1 MFRRVLRRILQSYR
15 IQLAFIT
22 TLICGYSLRMN
33 MSSSMHPPNITSK
46 PIEFVDVATNTTTT
60 TTTTITTTTTSSTVT
75 FVESEI
81 SSHVY
86 LNMEFMSV
94 IRKRLDKMKTVCD
107 KNVRHLRKNALNPS
121 DKNGRNLRKNVL
133 NPSDKNGRNL
143 RKNVLN
149 PSDKNG
155 RNLRNNVINPLRFFW
170 FPSEAIAY
178 CPIFKSA
185 TSTWQSHLS
194 EVVNFSEEIK
204 SDVKSKYGQH
214 RDRLLHLGA
223 VNPSRTTWNDYIS
236 RLPVPNNFVGFII
249 VRHPFER
256 LVSAFR
262 DKLERN
268 NLEEPFYYNK
278 FGKPFVQKYRKKA
291 IEVLGEEYFNEANNY
306 GTPIQVKDDR
316 RPNSDL
322 PSFWEFSQ
330 AVIDGYKIDDHW
342 RPIVEHCSICN
353 TLSLKA
359 YNYILK
365 FEELEKEE
373 DMFLIHT
380 GWDKK
385 IKSRKKVNVNDHQG
399 LSGDE
404 LTQIYF
410 SVLSKKQIRALY
422 SVYKMDFLLFDYSF
436 KINELTFPP

>member
-1 MFRRVLRRILQSYR
+1 MTYIMFRRALRRILQSYR
-15 IQLAFIT
+15 IQLALIT
-22 TLICGYSLRMN
+22 TLLCGYFLRSN
-33 MSSSMHPPNITSK
+33 MRSSMHHPKIRSK
-46 PIEFVDVATNTTTT
+46 PVRLVGVANNTTIT
-60 TTTTITTTTTSSTVT
+60 TTTTITTSTTNTAT

-81 SSHVY
+81 SRHVY
-86 LNMEFMSV
+86 LDMEFMFM
-94 IRKRLDKMKTVCD
+94 IRKRLKRMKTVC
-107 KNVRHLRKNALNPS
+107 
-121 DKNGRNLRKNVL
+121 DKNGRNLRKKVL
-133 NPSDKNGRNL
+133 DPSRLKNGRTL
-143 RKNVLN
+143 RKNV
-149 PSDKNG
+149 
-155 RNLRNNVINPLRFFW
+155 INTSRFFW

-178 CPIFKSA
+178 CPVFKSA
-185 TSTWQSHLS
+185 TSTWQSHLL

-204 SDVKSKYGQH
+204 SDVKSKYHPH
-214 RDRLLHLGA
+214 RDRLLHIGA
-223 VNPSRTTWNDYIS
+223 VNPSQTTWKDYIS
-236 RLPVPNNFVGFII
+236 RLPVPNNFVGLIV

-278 FGKPFVQKYRKKA
+278 FGKPFVKKYRKKA
-291 IEVLGEEYFNEANNY
+291 IEVLGEQYFNEENNY
-306 GTPIQVKDDR
+306 GTPIQVKDNR

-330 AVIDGYKIDDHW
+330 AVIDEYKIDDHW

-385 IKSRKKVNVNDHQG
+385 IKNRTKDNVNDHQG
-399 LSGDE
+399 LSDEE

-410 SVLSKKQIRALY
+410 SGLSKKQIRALY

-436 KINELTFPP
+436 KINELTFPL

>member
-15 IQLAFIT
+15 IQLALIT
-22 TLICGYSLRMN
+22 TLICVYFLRLN
-33 MSSSMHPPNITSK
+33 MSSFMHPPNITSK
-46 PIEFVDVATNTTTT
+46 PVEFVDVATNTTTST
-60 TTTTITTTTTSSTVT
+60 TITTTITTTSSSTVT
-75 FVESEI
+75 FTESETFRY
-81 SSHVY
+81 VY
-86 LNMEFMSV
+86 LDMEFVSI
-94 IRKRLDKMKTVCD
+94 IRKRLDKMKTVCNKKGSNPRKNVLNPYD
-107 KNVRHLRKNALNPS
+107 KNGRSLRKKISNTS
-121 DKNGRNLRKNVL
+121 DKIGRNLRKNVL
-133 NPSDKNGRNL
+133 NPK
-143 RKNVLN
+143 
-149 PSDKNG
+149 
-155 RNLRNNVINPLRFFW
+155 RFFW

-178 CPIFKSA
+178 CPVFKSA
-185 TSTWQSHLS
+185 TSTWQNHLL
-194 EVVNFSEEIK
+194 EVVNFSEEVK
-204 SDVKSKYGQH
+204 SDVKSKHHQH

-223 VNPSRTTWNDYIS
+223 VNPSITTWNDYIS
-236 RLPVPNNFVGFII
+236 RLPVPNNFVGFIV

-278 FGKPFVQKYRKKA
+278 FGKPFVKKYRKKA
-291 IEVLGEEYFNEANNY
+291 IEVLGEEYFSEANNY
-306 GTPIQVKDDR
+306 GTPIQVKDNR

-330 AVIDGYKIDDHW
+330 SVIDSYKIDDHW

-353 TLSLKA
+353 KLSLKA

-380 GWDKK
+380 GWNEK

-399 LSGDE
+399 LSDEE

-410 SVLSKKQIRALY
+410 SGLSKKQIRALY
-422 SVYKMDFLLFDYSF
+422 SVYKMDFLLFNYSF